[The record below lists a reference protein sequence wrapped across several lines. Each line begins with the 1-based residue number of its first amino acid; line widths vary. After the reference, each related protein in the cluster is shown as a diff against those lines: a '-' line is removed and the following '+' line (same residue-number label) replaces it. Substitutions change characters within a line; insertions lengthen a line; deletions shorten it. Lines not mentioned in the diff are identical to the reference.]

1 MVGQVDIAYPS
12 NRHLLRPILH
22 LISEGRNGTLGI
34 IGKRPNSETIFDSH
48 DEKGMIKPQ
57 IQINAEDIG
66 SWGDVFKK
74 NQVETE
80 LPMILRYLEH
90 VYWLQGTDFQIIHL

>member
-12 NRHLLRPILH
+12 NRHLLGPILP
-22 LISEGRNGTLGI
+22 LVSEGRNGTLGI